1 MCIYVKSLGA
11 ANTVHGS
18 KAGNYVVM
26 EDWWH
31 RGRKVEN
38 IVMIKKPA
46 PKTNKNTLDD
56 LLGVLTLFCAGAAA

>member
-31 RGRKVEN
+31 RGRKVEKM
-38 IVMIKKPA
+38 VMMK
-46 PKTNKNTLDD
+46 
-56 LLGVLTLFCAGAAA
+56 